1 MRISSG
7 GDSFAIKV
15 THWITFNTVDMI
27 DLLKCHMS
35 PEEPQ
40 GGLATAS
47 RSQGKSLQVDPVG
60 AVQSRRLVEDVR
72 DDF

>member
-1 MRISSG
+1 M
-7 GDSFAIKV
+7 
-15 THWITFNTVDMI
+15 VDMI
-27 DLLKCHMS
+27 DLLKCHMP

-47 RSQGKSLQVDPVG
+47 RSQGKALQVDPVG
-60 AVQSRRLVEDVR
+60 AIQSRRSVKDVR